1 MGYAKL
7 LICLL
12 VSYVSFVVAQDRS
25 TAVVKAAFR
34 NASIPED
41 LHINFNPNFLLEVTF
56 PQPGR
61 RSVPVTAGVQLPRN
75 QTVGPPHFA
84 IRGDSGLELGQ
95 HFVVATVDPD
105 APTPQDPT
113 SAQIRHFL
121 GSNFILTPGALVGE
135 RPLNNLTVPLSNW
148 LQPTPPAGSDA
159 HRYVFLLFRQPRD
172 FSNQTLVTSTTS
184 VANFNISSF
193 AAATHLGNPIAGTF
207 IRVAPDPCEF
217 IERLR
222 CLN

>member
-1 MGYAKL
+1 MMGYTKL
-7 LICLL
+7 FACLL
-12 VSYVSFVVAQDRS
+12 VSFASVVVAQDRN
-25 TAVVKAAFR
+25 TAEVRAAFQ

-41 LHINFNPNFLLEVTF
+41 LHINFNPRFLLEVTF
-56 PQPGR
+56 PQPGG

-84 IRGDSGLELGQ
+84 VRGDNGLELGQ
-95 HFVVATVDPD
+95 RFVVATVDPD

-121 GSNFILTPGALVGE
+121 GGNFALSPGALVGQ
-135 RPLNNLTVPLSNW
+135 RPLNNLTVPVSNW

-159 HRYVFLLFRQPRD
+159 HRQPRD
-172 FSNQTLVTSTTS
+172 FNNQTLVTSETS

-207 IRVAPDPCEF
+207 IRVAPDPSA
-217 IERLR
+217 
-222 CLN
+222 